1 MNNILTKYDII
12 DTFDDNTFQT
22 VLMGIDI
29 QTMSDIV
36 IINKLKPTI
45 QLDNDFFSL
54 YKKISDNLITLEV
67 NDQETI
73 IINQYK
79 QSQMLTDYLKEEDL
93 SFDARLTL
101 AKSFLLHSVNYDQ
114 FDASIKYILINED
127 QLTVRNNT
135 LYFSNYLFLKK
146 YHADVSMQDVL
157 KSIGKILEIILQQ
170 YKEPLTP
177 SSKPLQS
184 LVYRLINEDLKWS
197 VKDIYQEFN
206 TIFSQITSE
215 STSNSIPSSKAL
227 KIDEIISLSKEKNNI
242 TTVQQL
248 KQNDVNLKSDN
259 ISNEP
264 ITNLTDDEII
274 TTEIIDSEITSHNFD
289 DINDSYESILVEN
302 NADAKEKVYS
312 IKEYD
317 TNQIQETTVKTSL
330 NESYDE
336 EHIFPIKEP
345 LEGKHHKI
353 VLEKKST
360 NSIQEILDRNVK
372 LHNTLNS
379 EKNKKRYFPTFLLFF
394 IFLIVITFL
403 LILYS
408 STYT

>member
-1 MNNILTKYDII
+1 MNDILTKYDII

-36 IINKLKPTI
+36 IINKLKPAI
-45 QLDNDFFSL
+45 QLDNEFFTL
-54 YKKISDNLITLEV
+54 YKRICDNLITLEV

-146 YHADVSMQDVL
+146 YHADVTMQDVL
-157 KSIGKILEIILQQ
+157 KSIGEILEIILQL

-184 LVYRLINEDLKWS
+184 LVYKLINKDLKWS
-197 VKDIYQEFN
+197 VKEIYQEFN

-215 STSNSIPSSKAL
+215 STNNPISSQETL
-227 KIDEIISLSKEKNNI
+227 QVDDIISMSKEKNNN

-248 KQNDVNLKSDN
+248 KQNGIELKTDELDD
-259 ISNEP
+259 IGNEP
-264 ITNLTDDEII
+264 ISNLTDYDIKTDEMAD
-274 TTEIIDSEITSHNFD
+274 TEITSHKID
-289 DINDSYESILVEN
+289 DINESLLLEN
-302 NADAKEKVYS
+302 KTVTKE
-312 IKEYD
+312 EYD
-317 TNQIQETTVKTSL
+317 SKAECDTNTIQKLTDKPGLNGSDDEQKSQIEKPV
-330 NESYDE
+330 
-336 EHIFPIKEP
+336 
-345 LEGKHHKI
+345 EGKHHKI
-353 VLEKKST
+353 ILEKKST
-360 NSIQEILDRNVK
+360 NSIQEILDRNVQ

-379 EKNKKRYFPTFLLFF
+379 EKNKKKYFPTFLLFF

-408 STYT
+408 STYA